1 MISRPNTQ
9 SLSQYETAQAV
20 VDALQPA
27 EPVYCLYPDRLR
39 AIAKRFVDGFPG
51 RTMFAVKANPFP
63 AVIDTLWDAGIRC
76 FDTAS
81 LPEVQLVHERHPDA
95 DLFFMAPVRF
105 RGAAEAAYQ
114 SHGVRRFVVDHPSE
128 LDRIISATSAADTVI
143 FVRVAAENPDAIY
156 EFASKFGATPD
167 ETVAMLEQVIEA
179 GFEPGLAFN
188 TGSMVMDPSAYE
200 NGLAICRSILERV
213 KRPIGHL
220 DIGGGFP
227 WVYPDIPAP
236 AVEAYFERVASV
248 RATLSL
254 ADDAIIY
261 CEPGRALC
269 ADGMSLIVQ
278 VLMRKDDRLYL
289 NDGVYGSLSETNL
302 SHGEVWYPT
311 RVMRA
316 GGGAPGEAD
325 KPFTIFGP
333 TCDSLDKLPVQIP
346 LPADIAE
353 GDWIEIGTMG
363 AYSNST
369 RTAFNGIFPDTLVEI
384 TGGEPPRLDD

>member
-1 MISRPNTQ
+1 MINLSNTAPLQ
-9 SLSQYETAQAV
+9 SFETADAV
-20 VDALQPA
+20 VERLRPA

-39 AIAKRFVDGFPG
+39 AIARRFVDGFPG

-63 AVIDTLWDAGIRC
+63 AVIDILWEAGIRC

-81 LPEVQLVHERHPDA
+81 LQEIQLVHDRHPDA
-95 DLFFMAPVRF
+95 DLFYMAPVRL
-105 RGAAEAAYQ
+105 RGAAEAAYN

-128 LDRIISATSAADTVI
+128 LDRIVAATDPADTTV

-156 EFASKFGATPD
+156 EFASKFGASPD
-167 ETVAMLEQVIEA
+167 DAVAMIERIAAA
-179 GFEPGLAFN
+179 GYEPGLAFN
-188 TGSMVMDPSAYE
+188 TGSMVMDPNAYAL
-200 NGLAICRSILERV
+200 GLDICRGVLERV
-213 KRPIGHL
+213 SMPIGHL

-236 AVEAYFERVASV
+236 EVEAYFERVSSIRGGLPLAED
-248 RATLSL
+248 ATL
-254 ADDAIIY
+254 Y

-311 RVMRA
+311 RVIRPGRA
-316 GGGAPGEAD
+316 EPTSPEM
-325 KPFTIFGP
+325 PFTIFGP
-333 TCDSLDKLPVQIP
+333 TCDSLDKLPVQVP
-346 LPADIAE
+346 LPADVEE

-369 RTAFNGIFPDTLVEI
+369 RTAFNGLYPDMLVEI
-384 TGGEPPRLDD
+384 TKGQPPAL